1 MLKKLIILVFI
12 FHFQSHFCQDQ
23 GKIEELKDS
32 LNNTNDNNLKLLYLE
47 KLWQNNTYDNEVEAI
62 SYAQEA
68 VNLAKTI
75 NNDTLLGRAYERL
88 GISYSNL
95 SDYDNSN
102 LYYAKALK
110 LSIKL
115 QLNSRSSGILINTGI
130 NYKSNGQLDSAL
142 YYLNK
147 SKEFIDLSC
156 CKKDSSV
163 YASQLGTKADIYL
176 SKSQFNL
183 SLENAIKAAEIF
195 KAIGDDIQYA
205 DQLMKVADANESLKN
220 SSQAIEYLKESLA
233 IYEANED
240 DYFACEACRYL
251 GNAYSGSEPVQR
263 DSASLYFNR
272 AINKSKAIGVKSLEV
287 MSRIDYA
294 DFLFK
299 IKEYYAANRQLD
311 KANTIGII
319 IKDTFGLSD
328 IALLRGKILK
338 AEANYIK
345 AKSEIEKA
353 LALKLKMGLKSGVA
367 EAYGLLGEISY
378 NSNNYKEAY
387 TYSNQ
392 FKILSDSIFNTERAA
407 KFNELQIQF
416 DVDKRKAE
424 LALKNQE
431 IETLNAIAEND
442 KLTKTI
448 YGVGMF
454 SFITISGLVFFGFK
468 QRIKKN
474 RIAREKQE
482 AILNQKIE
490 YKKKELATQTLH
502 LVQKNT
508 FIQELKD
515 NLEKIK
521 KSPELFKVE
530 FRRLV
535 MLLKKES
542 AGDKDWKVFKS
553 YFSEVHN
560 NFDKK
565 IKTISGDITEK
576 EIRLASFLRMNLTT
590 KEIASILNVLP
601 DSVLKSKYRLK
612 KKLGLS
618 KDEDLNGFLNT
629 I

>member
-1 MLKKLIILVFI
+1 MLKKLIVLVCI
-12 FHFQSHFCQDQ
+12 FYFQIHFCQENE
-23 GKIEELKDS
+23 KIEALKDS
-32 LNNTNDNNLKLLYLE
+32 LNNTIDPNLKLTYLE
-47 KLWQNNTYDNEVEAI
+47 KLWQYNTYDNEAEAI
-62 SYAQEA
+62 SYAQNA
-68 VNLAKTI
+68 INLAKTI
-75 NNDTLLGRAYERL
+75 KNDTLLGRAYERL
-88 GISYSNL
+88 GISYANL

-102 LYYAKALK
+102 FYYAKALEISKK
-110 LSIKL
+110 LNLK
-115 QLNSRSSGILINTGI
+115 SRSSGILINTGI

-142 YYLNK
+142 YYLDQ
-147 SKEFIDLSC
+147 SKKYIDLSC
-156 CKKDSSV
+156 CRKDSSV

-220 SSQAIEYLKESLA
+220 SNQAIDYLKESLA

-251 GNAYSGSEPVQR
+251 GNAYASAQPMQK
-263 DSASLYFNR
+263 DSASHYYNK
-272 AINKSKAIGVKSLEV
+272 AINTSKSIGAKSLEV
-287 MSRIDYA
+287 MSTIDYA
-294 DFLFK
+294 NFLFK
-299 IKEYYAANRQLD
+299 NKEYPIANRLLD
-311 KANTIGII
+311 EAIEIATA

-338 AEANYIK
+338 EEANYSK

-353 LALKLKMGLKSGVA
+353 LAIKQKMGLQSGVA
-367 EAYGLLGEISY
+367 EAYGLLGEISFY
-378 NSNNYKEAY
+378 NKSYPEAY

-416 DVDKRKAE
+416 DIEKRKAE

-431 IETLNAIAEND
+431 IETLNEKAKND

-454 SFITISGLVFFGFK
+454 SFIAISGLVFFGFK

-474 RIAREKQE
+474 KIAQEKHE
-482 AILNQKIE
+482 AILKQEIE
-490 YKKKELATQTLH
+490 FKKKELASQTLH

-508 FIQELKD
+508 FIQELKE

-521 KSPELFKVE
+521 NSPDLFKVE
-530 FRRLV
+530 FRRIV

-542 AGDKDWKVFKS
+542 TTEKDWKIFKS

-560 NFDKK
+560 NFDQK
-565 IKTISGDITEK
+565 IKAISDEITEK

-590 KEIASILNVLP
+590 KEIASILNVMP

-612 KKLGLS
+612 KKLAIN
-618 KDEDLNGFLNT
+618 KNDDLTAFLNT